1 MRVLV
6 SLLANDE
13 SNGNRFTEEEE
24 EEEEEEGDKRGGDPG
39 ADHDKDSP
47 SGAHIIV

>member
-24 EEEEEEGDKRGGDPG
+24 EEEGDKRGGDPG
-39 ADHDKDSP
+39 ADHDKDNP